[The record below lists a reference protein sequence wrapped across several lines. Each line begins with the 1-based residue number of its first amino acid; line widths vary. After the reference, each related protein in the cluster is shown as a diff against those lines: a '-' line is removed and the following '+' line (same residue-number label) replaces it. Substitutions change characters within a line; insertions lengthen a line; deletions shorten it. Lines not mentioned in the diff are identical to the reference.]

1 MRFNLQKKKKNTIPS
16 TNSLFILRILKT
28 SYPAVSVEEYI
39 EINNIQHLYKTLLI
53 VSKINKTRTRNNRR
67 Y

>member
-1 MRFNLQKKKKNTIPS
+1 MQLILQVQFYQQIYF
-16 TNSLFILRILKT
+16 FIIRILKT
-28 SYPAVSVEEYI
+28 SYLAVSAGEYI

-53 VSKINKTRTRNNRR
+53 ASKINKTRTRNNRR